1 MGQGQGEGLVRRCRL
16 LLEHTHLTLNHEVT
30 AIGGEYA
37 FLKEATLR
45 FQDKIILYYVGCAV
59 LNSTCCGTGGVCF
72 ARVPGVVLNLKYK
85 TDDSG
90 APISLVE
97 PIADISIQEQ
107 IRQRLQ
113 ETEMVQQVEFQSV

>member
-1 MGQGQGEGLVRRCRL
+1 MDQGQGGGFLRRWRL
-16 LLEHTHLTLNHEVT
+16 LLDHTHLTLNRDVT
-30 AIGGEYA
+30 AIGGAYA

-45 FQDKIILYYVGCAV
+45 FQEKTILYYVGCAV
-59 LNSTCCGTGGVCF
+59 MNSTCCGTGGVCF

-90 APISLVE
+90 VPISLVE
-97 PIADISIQEQ
+97 PIVDKSIQKQ

-113 ETEMVQQVEFQSV
+113 ETERVQQVEF